1 MDTTYFWRKYGIMV
15 FRDWKMKENLLRKEV
30 KWETKG
36 DYVLWIKELQSKWRE
51 IEAIVCDGKRW
62 LLVWFPGIPTQ
73 MCIFHQ
79 QQIIRRYITRSPKL
93 EANIEFKELS
103 SMIGKARK
111 ETMKIWLEDR
121 YRKHE
126 KFLKERNDKWKIVH
140 TRTMKAYKSV
150 KRNLEYLYTYE
161 EYKGKIEIPKTTNS
175 LESVFWHMK
184 QKIWIHR
191 GLKKRRKL
199 RLIDDFL

>member
-1 MDTTYFWRKYGIMV
+1 
-15 FRDWKMKENLLRKEV
+15 MKENLLRKEV

-161 EYKGKIEIPKTTNS
+161 ECKDSTGSHPWFFLATGQFSIVQNLLS
-175 LESVFWHMK
+175 LGILYIFSQFH
-184 QKIWIHR
+184 H
-191 GLKKRRKL
+191 
-199 RLIDDFL
+199 LIQLY